1 MFLRRRNAIG
11 KLFTVVY
18 CLTFLFIYFRQGAT
32 QPLQP
37 PNRPPNPTLSQLGVE
52 EPKVEYVLSLKVIK
66 GNLVTLHAVNASLK
80 SIIQQI
86 GAKLKIEEVVIYLK
100 DEETIT
106 LDFEELDTIKAIDE
120 LSKFANFIYYKDAKT
135 GKVKK
140 IIVTPKSQK

>member
-11 KLFTVVY
+11 KLFIVAY

-37 PNRPPNPTLSQLGVE
+37 PNRPPNPTSSQLGVE

-66 GNLVTLHAVNASLK
+66 GNLLTLHAVNASLK
-80 SIIQQI
+80 SVIQQI
-86 GAKLKIEEVVIYLK
+86 GAKLKIEVVIHLK
-100 DEETIT
+100 DEETIN
-106 LDFEELDTIKAIDE
+106 LDFEELDIIKAIDE

>member
-11 KLFTVVY
+11 KLFIVAY

-37 PNRPPNPTLSQLGVE
+37 PNRPPNPTSSQLGVE

-66 GNLVTLHAVNASLK
+66 GNLLTLHAVNASLK
-80 SIIQQI
+80 SVIQQI
-86 GAKLKIEEVVIYLK
+86 GGKLKIEVVIHLK

>member
-11 KLFTVVY
+11 KLFIVAY

-37 PNRPPNPTLSQLGVE
+37 PNRPPNPTLSQLEVE
-52 EPKVEYVLSLKVIK
+52 EPEVEYVLSLKVIK
-66 GNLVTLHAVNASLK
+66 GNLLTLHAVNASLK
-80 SIIQQI
+80 SVIQQI
-86 GAKLKIEEVVIYLK
+86 GAKLKIEVVIHLK

-106 LDFEELDTIKAIDE
+106 LDFEELDIIKAIDE

>member
-11 KLFTVVY
+11 KLFIVAY

-37 PNRPPNPTLSQLGVE
+37 PNPTLSQLEVE
-52 EPKVEYVLSLKVIK
+52 EPEVEYVLSLKVIK
-66 GNLVTLHAVNASLK
+66 GNLLTLHAVNASLK
-80 SIIQQI
+80 SVIQQI
-86 GAKLKIEEVVIYLK
+86 GAKLKIEVVIHLK